1 MSNTIA
7 VKKLKTIAAE
17 AMVAETESAK
27 AALFCATRI
36 LGQDLKELELP
47 GMSEHIERSQW
58 SISAILGYADTN
70 GHSRSQ
76 HLSWALGSLDI
87 LEHSLRHR

>member
-7 VKKLKTIAAE
+7 VKKLKSIAEE
-17 AMVAETESAK
+17 AMVAETESEK
-27 AALFCATRI
+27 AALFCATR
-36 LGQDLKELELP
+36 LLTQDLELLQIP

-58 SISAILGYADTN
+58 SISTILGYADTN

-76 HLSWALGSLDI
+76 HLSWALGALDI